1 MAEESEDIG
10 LKNMKSINP
19 NTQIVFSLKG
29 FIATILSILGM
40 FIGFHKMVI
49 QPTIDEH
56 KVRVEKIQESTD
68 SKFDAINDK
77 LIEISNGLGVI
88 NGNIDGIN
96 NRFKDLNSI
105 KTTNQGG
112 SFSQP
117 QN

>member
-49 QPTIDEH
+49 QPAID
-56 KVRVEKIQESTD
+56 KNNATVEKIQENTD
-68 SKFDAINDK
+68 KKFDAINNK

-96 NRFKDLNSI
+96 NRFKDLNDVKS
-105 KTTNQGG
+105 TNQGG
-112 SFSQP
+112 GFQ
-117 QN
+117 QNP

>member
-1 MAEESEDIG
+1 MADEEKSE
-10 LKNMKSINP
+10 NKSINP

-29 FIATILSILGM
+29 FVATIISILSM
-40 FIGFHKMVI
+40 FVGFHQMVI
-49 QPTIDEH
+49 QPSIDGN
-56 KVRVEKIQESTD
+56 RINMEKIQESTD
-68 SKFDAINDK
+68 EKFDAINDK